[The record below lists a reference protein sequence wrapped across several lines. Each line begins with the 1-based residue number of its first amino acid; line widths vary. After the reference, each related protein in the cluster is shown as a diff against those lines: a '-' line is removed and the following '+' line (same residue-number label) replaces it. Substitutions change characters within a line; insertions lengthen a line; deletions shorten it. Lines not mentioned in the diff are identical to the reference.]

1 MFHLHPMLRVALA
14 ILPLVVA
21 LALASLARQSEFPGL
36 FVLVAA
42 ILVGSV
48 VLVLMRG
55 GRS

>member
-1 MFHLHPMLRVALA
+1 MLRVALA